1 MYIKIFR
8 TALILTII
16 SLASASFLSVRQA
29 EADSS
34 IILNDEAHVGEQVIL
49 SVETSQIPSGGSVE
63 WSVSPTTGKT
73 PDRISLR
80 AGGLECAFMPLDTE
94 PIKVVAS
101 FIDRS
106 GNIVSSSETL
116 IDPKEFQINVAVVV
130 DKPLTLWDSEK
141 RSNNVLSPESL
152 LANSPI
158 KISAT
163 LSPAFDGKPVFKW
176 TADAATAI
184 LEDNGNEITIKR
196 GSIGESELSVVAFNS
211 SGIKLGSGS
220 GVVNINVP
228 VSTFEESSN
237 EREAWNNW
245 QKAQELWSG
254 KNYSE
259 AVDLAA
265 KAVSLAPRDTE
276 IVDGL
281 RAMNINYS
289 KFSKAQKLRDD
300 AEKLDEEGKFDD
312 ALRNLRAA
320 WVVWP
325 LDDDDEKIKA
335 EENKVDELRVLQ
347 QKANWLR
354 DTASAYDNESMYE
367 EALEYYEKS
376 MAVLSSDAIAD
387 RIEKIKNRLELIE
400 DADRYANE
408 GNTLEREGKLQEAH
422 DHYVASVMS
431 NPDPTLR
438 QHIEELQSVISRRE
452 RQSNALYREGQELQR
467 RNKLQE
473 ALTRFHESVKLW
485 DNENARQRIQNLS
498 RNRGLAPDEYLR
510 GPEDF
515 GIGTKADA
523 QKIIKSADELLAD
536 GKAEQALE
544 LYRKALKIS
553 PNPDLQKW
561 AARLFEVLKENNAV
575 EAANKQI
582 KEANALYKAGKI
594 KEAIELYNQSLKT
607 HKNAEIEEFLK
618 KQEQVKN

>member
-1 MYIKIFR
+1 MSIKIFR
-8 TALILTII
+8 TALILAIL
-16 SLASASFLSVRQA
+16 SLTSASF
-29 EADSS
+29 ADSS
-34 IILNDEAHVGEQVIL
+34 IILNDEAHVGEQVVL
-49 SVETSQIPSGGSVE
+49 SVETSQIPAGGSVE

-94 PIKVVAS
+94 PIKVIAS
-101 FIDRS
+101 FLDRS
-106 GNIVSSSETL
+106 GNVVSSSETL
-116 IDPKEFQINVAVVV
+116 IDPKEFQINIAVVV
-130 DKPLTLWDSEK
+130 DKPLTLWDAEK

-152 LANSPI
+152 LANSPV
-158 KISAT
+158 KITAT
-163 LSPAFDGKPVFKW
+163 LEPSFKGGTPTFKW

-184 LEDNGNEITIKR
+184 LEDKGSEISIKR
-196 GSIGESELSVVAFNS
+196 GSVGESELSVVAFNS

-220 GVVNINVP
+220 GTVNINVP

-237 EREAWNNW
+237 EREAWQNW
-245 QKAQELWSG
+245 QKAQELWEN

-259 AVDLAA
+259 AVGLATL
-265 KAVSLAPRDTE
+265 AVSLAPRDSE
-276 IVDGL
+276 ISDGL

-289 KFSKAQKLRDD
+289 KFSKAQKLREDS
-300 AEKLDEEGKFDD
+300 EKLDSEGKFDD
-312 ALRNLRAA
+312 ALKNLRAA
-320 WVVWP
+320 QVLWP
-325 LDDDDEKIKA
+325 LDDAEEKIKA
-335 EENKVDELRVLQ
+335 EEDKVNDQRLRQ
-347 QKANWLR
+347 QTANWLR

-367 EALEYYEKS
+367 EAVEYYEKS
-376 MAVLSSDAIAD
+376 LAVMSSDAVAE
-387 RIEKIKNRLELIE
+387 RVEKIKNRLELIA

-473 ALTRFHESVKLW
+473 ALTRYHESVRLW
-485 DNENARQRIQNLS
+485 DNDNARQRIQLLS
-498 RNRGLAPDEYLR
+498 RNRGLAPDENLR

-523 QKIIKSADELLAD
+523 QKIIKAAD
-536 GKAEQALE
+536 GLLEEGKPAEALE
-544 LYRKALKIS
+544 LYRKALRIS

-561 AARLFEVLKENNAV
+561 AARLFDVVKENTAV

-582 KEANALYKAGKI
+582 KQANALYKAGKV
-594 KEAIELYNQSLKT
+594 KEALDLYKESLKT

-618 KQEQVKN
+618 NQEQVKN